1 MKMSA
6 RNHFYRSLLKLS
18 YSIVTSMIPTRC
30 VLSRVHILVRCRL
43 YKHVYVNR
51 PPSRVAS
58 SDLRHRADQATT
70 GALTSFFLSPGQAAK
85 PLEQKRFTPRNM
97 RTAAFWLL
105 VAILGIGSWAVDY
118 LDTSDESAQPIYH
131 RNGDALEK
139 MHDDDDLSF
148 EGSAEKEYLPYY
160 HGDGPHS
167 INLHKREAHCR
178 EDVDVTYPQ
187 ELIDEAERHEYII
200 DVYTASPSPP
210 MSFSSL

>member
-1 MKMSA
+1 
-6 RNHFYRSLLKLS
+6 
-18 YSIVTSMIPTRC
+18 
-30 VLSRVHILVRCRL
+30 
-43 YKHVYVNR
+43 
-51 PPSRVAS
+51 
-58 SDLRHRADQATT
+58 
-70 GALTSFFLSPGQAAK
+70 
-85 PLEQKRFTPRNM
+85 M

-210 MSFSSL
+210 VSRHDMPIMHHRFLSH